1 MSDDTMVPH
10 GGSRQRTLTGGMTAL
25 RVGLTG
31 GIASGKSTV
40 GAMLAE
46 MGCVVTDA
54 DAMVADLY
62 RAGEPGAQAV
72 ADLFGPQ
79 MLKTDGSVDKQA
91 LGPAVFADP
100 ASRKRLEQ
108 AIHPLVGRRYLEIL
122 ESADDGAVV
131 VFEVPLLAETGGRGR
146 YDAVVTVEAPA
157 ELRLDRAV
165 KRGLGR
171 GQAAARMEAQARS
184 RDRRAAADFVIENT
198 GSLAELRTRV
208 EAVHSALKRQARHS

>member
-1 MSDDTMVPH
+1 
-10 GGSRQRTLTGGMTAL
+10 MTAL

-46 MGCVVTDA
+46 LGCVVTDA
-54 DAMVADLY
+54 DALVAELY
-62 RAGEPGAQAV
+62 RSGQPGAQAV

-79 MLKTDGSVDKQA
+79 MLRADGSVDKDA
-91 LGPAVFADP
+91 LGRAVFADP

-108 AIHPLVGRRYLEIL
+108 AIHPLVGQRYLEIL
-122 ESADDGAVV
+122 DSAGDGAVV

-157 ELRLDRAV
+157 ALRLDRAV
-165 KRGLGR
+165 RRGLDR
-171 GQAAARMEAQARS
+171 DQAAARMEAQARS
-184 RDRRAAADFVIENT
+184 EDRRAAADFVIENT
-198 GSLAELRTRV
+198 GNLAELRAHV
-208 EAVHSALKRQARHS
+208 EAVHSALKRQAQRS

>member
-1 MSDDTMVPH
+1 
-10 GGSRQRTLTGGMTAL
+10 MTAL

-54 DAMVADLY
+54 DALVADLY
-62 RAGEPGAQAV
+62 RPGEPGARAV
-72 ADLFGPQ
+72 ADLFGPR
-79 MLKTDGSVDKQA
+79 MLRTDGSVDKEA
-91 LGPAVFADP
+91 LGPAVFTDP

-108 AIHPLVGRRYLEIL
+108 AIHPLVGQRYLEIL
-122 ESADDGAVV
+122 DSAGDGAVV

-157 ELRLDRAV
+157 ALRLDRAV
-165 KRGLGR
+165 RRGLDR
-171 GQAAARMEAQARS
+171 DQAAARMEAQARS
-184 RDRRAAADFVIENT
+184 EDRRVAADFVIENT
-198 GSLAELRTRV
+198 GNLAELRARV
-208 EAVHSALKRQARHS
+208 EALHSALKRQAQRS

>member
-1 MSDDTMVPH
+1 
-10 GGSRQRTLTGGMTAL
+10 MTAL

-31 GIASGKSTV
+31 GIASGKSAV

-54 DAMVADLY
+54 DALVADLY
-62 RAGEPGAQAV
+62 RSGESGAQAV

-79 MLKTDGSVDKQA
+79 MLKADGSVDKET
-91 LGPAVFADP
+91 LGSAVFADP
-100 ASRKRLEQ
+100 SSRKRLEQ

-122 ESADDGAVV
+122 EAAGDGAVV

-165 KRGLGR
+165 KRGLDR
-171 GQAAARMEAQARS
+171 DQAAARMAAQARS
-184 RDRRAAADFVIENT
+184 ADRRAAADFVIENN
-198 GSLAELRTRV
+198 GSLAELRARV
-208 EAVHSALKRQARHS
+208 EVVYAALKRQVRRS